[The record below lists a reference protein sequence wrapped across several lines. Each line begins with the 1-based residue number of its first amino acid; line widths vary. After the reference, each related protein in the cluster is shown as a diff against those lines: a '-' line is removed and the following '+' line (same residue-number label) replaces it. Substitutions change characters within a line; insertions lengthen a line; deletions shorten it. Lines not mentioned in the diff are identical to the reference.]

1 MCRALV
7 RVCAGTIRFLPISHH
22 GSFMNTAVLHQPIP
36 LAALQGSLRDFLAPQ
51 GSHLVDRSRA
61 FFEWQD
67 LRREHGVWP
76 YARST
81 ETAPLAHITAWSD
94 DREDRIE
101 GINFASQDYLS
112 LASHPLIKQAAIEAI
127 QAFGAHSAGS
137 AALLGNTANSIRLE
151 RALSDFL
158 NGRQV
163 VLYAT
168 GWSAGYAS
176 VQGFVRP
183 HDHVVIDILAHSC
196 LQEGARASTPNV
208 HLHSHLNVDAVDR
221 KLKHIRERDATAGI
235 LVVTESL
242 FSMHSDVPDF
252 QALRLACDTYG
263 ATLLVDCAHD
273 LGSMGADGKGN
284 IGQSGMLDQA
294 DIVIGSFSKTFAS
307 NGGFVSVKDKYAAEY
322 LKYYSAS
329 HTFTNAL
336 SPAQAAVVSAA
347 LEIVCSDEGRA
358 RREKLMDNILYLRS
372 EMEKAGLE
380 VLGEPSP
387 IVPVRLGSELVGRLV
402 ARQLSRLG
410 GIANLVEYPAVPRG
424 DSRFRFQVMADH
436 THSDIDAVVKVLQA
450 AMAAGAQEARAHPL
464 TLGGASGCAQDGMD
478 AGAAPSL

>member
-1 MCRALV
+1 
-7 RVCAGTIRFLPISHH
+7 
-22 GSFMNTAVLHQPIP
+22 MNRMQSTVP
-36 LAALQGSLRDFLAPQ
+36 LAALQGSLRDFLAPK
-51 GSHLVDRSRA
+51 GPDLVGRSKV
-61 FFEWQD
+61 FFDWQD
-67 LRREHGVWP
+67 VRRTHGLWP

-81 ETAPLAHITAWSD
+81 ATAPLAHATAWSD
-94 DREDRIE
+94 DGTDCIQ

-112 LASHPLIKQAAIEAI
+112 LSSHPQIKQAAVDAI

-151 RALSDFL
+151 RELSAFL

-168 GWSAGYAS
+168 GWQAGYAS

-183 HDHVVIDILAHSC
+183 HDHVVIDVLAHSC
-196 LQEGARASTPNV
+196 LQEGARASTPNI
-208 HLHSHLNVDAVDR
+208 HLVSHLNTEAVAR
-221 KLKHIRERDATAGI
+221 KLKNIRAQDAAAGI

-252 QALRLACDTYG
+252 QALRQVCDTHG
-263 ATLLVDCAHD
+263 ATLLIDCAHD

-284 IGQSGMLDQA
+284 IGRSGMLDQA

-307 NGGFVSVKDKYAAEY
+307 NGGFVSVKDTYAAEY
-322 LKYYSAS
+322 LRYYSAP

-336 SPAQAAVVSAA
+336 SPVQAAVVLAA
-347 LEIVCSDEGRA
+347 LEIVRSEEGRA
-358 RREKLMDNILYLRS
+358 RRERLMDNVLYLRNA
-372 EMEKAGLE
+372 MTKAGLE

-387 IVPVRLGSELVGRLV
+387 IVPVRLGSEAVGRLV
-402 ARQLSRLG
+402 ARQLPRFG
-410 GIANLVEYPAVPRG
+410 GLANLVEYPAVPRG

-436 THSDIDAVVKVLQA
+436 THEDIDAVVQALAA
-450 AMAAGAQEARAHPL
+450 AMRAGTQEALSIERDGNNNAHGRAGHPAESIL
-464 TLGGASGCAQDGMD
+464 S
-478 AGAAPSL
+478 P